1 MKEKEKNIYGIHQY
15 TLTRRRKIRGKKR
28 KIKRKPNKES
38 FPLTKHTQSLS
49 LYLYLDLYPV
59 PRLFGYQSAPLL

>member
-28 KIKRKPNKES
+28 NIKRKPNKEGNQKS
-38 FPLTKHTQSLS
+38 ENELS
-49 LYLYLDLYPV
+49 
-59 PRLFGYQSAPLL
+59 SCA